1 MVCEH
6 ESVIPDYSFELYFPL
21 TARVAVLDGLSQLC
35 TPDTAAG
42 VAAAR
47 RHEREA
53 VMNIVLAL
61 PPDEALT
68 QWRRDNPDLHRGVAP
83 AEVHIGFINLW
94 IKRDAEG
101 RLEIRLWPPTRAMQ
115 IACVDSPTVR
125 RVLVALLADH
135 QGIIGTLERG
145 DGSRAEMWPNDEL
158 PPGFEHELVPE
169 S

>member
-1 MVCEH
+1 M
-6 ESVIPDYSFELYFPL
+6 

-35 TPDTAAG
+35 TADTAGG

-53 VMNIVLAL
+53 AMNIVLAL
-61 PPDEALT
+61 PPDDALKR
-68 QWRRDNPDLHRGVAP
+68 WRMDNPDLHRGVPA

-101 RLEIRLWPPTRAMQ
+101 RLNIRVWPTTRPMQ

-125 RVLVALLADH
+125 RALVGLLADH
-135 QGIIGTLERG
+135 QGVVGYLERG
-145 DGSRAEMWPNDEL
+145 DGSRAEMWPKDAL
-158 PPGFEHELVPE
+158 PPGYEHELAPKD
-169 S
+169 